1 MATSKEYF
9 DFVCGQL
16 DGIGGVTGRKL
27 FGEYLIYIHEKPV
40 LLVCDN
46 TVMVKKVPELAAL
59 FSGAPEDVPYEG
71 ARPHYVLD
79 IEDRELVRA
88 AVEVQMCIRDRPW
101 PAPRPRASTSS
112 SPAAAPLRRCRRQMC
127 IRDRQRSR
135 RGSTARRRPAHR
147 SEVRAESVSS

>member
-1 MATSKEYF
+1 MLNKTEGGAKMATSKEYF

-59 FSGAPEDVPYEG
+59 LSGAPEDVPYEG

-88 AVEVQMCIRDRPW
+88 AVEVREAVTRVPK
-101 PAPRPRASTSS
+101 
-112 SPAAAPLRRCRRQMC
+112 RRKK
-127 IRDRQRSR
+127 
-135 RGSTARRRPAHR
+135 
-147 SEVRAESVSS
+147 